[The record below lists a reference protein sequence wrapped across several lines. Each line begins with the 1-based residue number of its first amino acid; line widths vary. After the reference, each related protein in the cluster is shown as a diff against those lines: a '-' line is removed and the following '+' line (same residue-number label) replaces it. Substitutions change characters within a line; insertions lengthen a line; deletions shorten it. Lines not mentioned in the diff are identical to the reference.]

1 MTDFNRP
8 KDNNNSLF
16 RIPFA
21 LHDTAMQ
28 IGWKYPENEE
38 FSIASSDS
46 ITSSNSQRMQE
57 EEEENVE
64 AKVLWNNGNI
74 NMEGEKV
81 DDGVTVKS
89 DQDLEL
95 HAYDIVGRPDTKG
108 QNMQGDVSSF
118 METSPAENNGEECDH
133 DGTLRIGPGVRLA
146 RTATNITTEH
156 SSTAPTLELTLQGWE
171 AAVTIYGRYEVHV
184 IEGQI
189 DILGY
194 LMTPKSSV
202 ITVECPRWLSAIVIR
217 NYTGTTSRMIVRNL
231 FPYSSENMSIKE
243 KSSSSTRGRKRSTI
257 RATDDEHD
265 NEQHYWGNN
274 LEIIP
279 PSMTRTTIQIPNNW
293 EQAIQCCL
301 QDLARRRRGGVT
313 IAESRDVVEDD
324 IIWMCQDD
332 MAQSNQYHPILSP
345 PKILLCGAKGVGK
358 STLLRYTINRILS
371 EGNDETGSS
380 RGGTSTSCCDAVAV
394 LDCDLGQPEFSPPG
408 IVSLTMVSQPIL
420 TPPHCHMMYGH
431 EKYSYS
437 TCTGSTHDPSCSKST
452 TTTHDNVHK
461 TNYCEQ
467 SYYFGHPTSK
477 ADPKTYLLYL
487 SNLMEAYQ
495 KIISNSTTSNQWVPL
510 IVNCD
515 GWVKSMGRDI
525 LCTIIHDIV
534 KPDHIIQIVGPTKST
549 SFELPTITTTHADD
563 KEEQNDATGS
573 KQQVHIL
580 EIFGSQDNPTR
591 APLQS
596 TTQRNRP
603 LFAPSVRPK
612 DLRALRLCTYFV
624 GGSSVLS
631 LLGIQFTSHTADR
644 LIDPWSSSIIAT
656 YLASMI
662 PYRVPFDTI
671 SCHIIGNAAGKDTW
685 ISTHY
690 TDDMMFDCMD
700 GTIVGLGV
708 EEGLDDIDPI
718 LIRLHSCA
726 GLGIVRSIDRIKRI
740 LYILTPIPF
749 SQLQKVTS
757 LFVGGGQCELP
768 LECLVPTEISESFP
782 FLAVSAVSVEIT

>member
-8 KDNNNSLF
+8 KDNNSVF

-21 LHDTAMQ
+21 LHDTAIQ

-38 FSIASSDS
+38 FSIASSES
-46 ITSSNSQRMQE
+46 FTSSNSQRILEDEQD
-57 EEEENVE
+57 VE
-64 AKVLWNNGNI
+64 AEVLWNDGNI

-81 DDGVTVKS
+81 DDGVTIQS
-89 DQDLEL
+89 DQDVEL
-95 HAYDIVGRPDTKG
+95 NAYDIVGRPDIKG
-108 QNMQGDVSSF
+108 ENMQGDLAYV
-118 METSPAENNGEECDH
+118 METNPVENNGEECDH
-133 DGTLRIGPGVRLA
+133 DGTIRIGPGVTLA
-146 RTATNITTEH
+146 RIITNMATEQR
-156 SSTAPTLELTLQGWE
+156 STAPTVELALQGWE

-184 IEGQI
+184 IEGRI
-189 DILGY
+189 DVLGY

-202 ITVECPRWLSAIVIR
+202 ITVESPRWLSAIVIR
-217 NYTGTTSRMIVRNL
+217 NYTGTTSRMVVRNL
-231 FPYSSENMSIKE
+231 FPYSSENMSRKE

-257 RATDDEHD
+257 GATDDEDD
-265 NEQHYWGNN
+265 NEQHYCDNN

-279 PSMTRTTIQIPNNW
+279 PSMTRTTIQIPKNW
-293 EQAIQCCL
+293 ELAIQCCL
-301 QDLARRRRGGVT
+301 QDLARRKRGGLT
-313 IAESRDVVEDD
+313 IAESRDEDD
-324 IIWMCQDD
+324 IVWMCQDD
-332 MAQSNQYHPILSP
+332 MVESNQCHPILP
-345 PKILLCGAKGVGK
+345 PLKILLCGAKGVGK
-358 STLLRYTINRILS
+358 STLLRYTIHRILS
-371 EGNDETGSS
+371 EGNDETHSN

-437 TCTGSTHDPSCSKST
+437 TCTGSTHDPSCFQNT

-461 TNYCEQ
+461 TNYCER

-495 KIISNSTTSNQWVPL
+495 KIISNSTTNNQWVPL

-549 SFELPTITTTHADD
+549 SFELPTITTTHTDD
-563 KEEQNDATGS
+563 KEKQNGATGS
-573 KQQVHIL
+573 NPQVHIL

-596 TTQRNRP
+596 TQRNRP
-603 LFAPSVRPK
+603 LFAPSVRPR

-631 LLGIQFTSHTADR
+631 LLGIQFTSYAADR

-662 PYRVPFDTI
+662 PYRVPFDAI
-671 SCHIIGNAAGKDTW
+671 SCHIIGNAAGKDTR

-690 TDDMMFDCMD
+690 TDDMIFDCMD
-700 GTIVGLGV
+700 GTIVGLGM
-708 EEGLDDIDPI
+708 EERLDDIDPI
-718 LIRLHSCA
+718 LMRLHSCA

-782 FLAVSAVSVEIT
+782 FLAASAVSVDIT